1 MFRSSTGETLADA
14 QCSSR
19 SSPFLWGIEIWSQ
32 LVASHL
38 PADSFFKWDNQ
49 IRRHFLIPVNALP
62 DARLTRVASP
72 RELSLATGQAHD
84 LVDRSFCVRHVC
96 VPQWIVHPMITQV
109 IDKANTC
116 YLKPYNACFTLAGMT
131 KAPEMLKDRILE
143 RRTALGLSQQQLAD
157 KAGVSQVTIQH
168 LESGRNAT
176 SKKLLEIARALGVTV
191 EWLASGKEA
200 PPAKGNVQPTDVLPE
215 SYRYPVISWVAA
227 GSWAEAVEPFP
238 PGYSDRYEM
247 SDYDSKG
254 TAFWLEVKG
263 DSMTSPVG
271 TSITE
276 GMLILVDTEAEAT
289 SGKLV
294 VAKLADSNEA
304 TFKKLVEDGGRR
316 FLKPLNPAYP
326 VEMCMEGCRIVG
338 VVVRAMI
345 KL

>member
-1 MFRSSTGETLADA
+1 
-14 QCSSR
+14 
-19 SSPFLWGIEIWSQ
+19 
-32 LVASHL
+32 
-38 PADSFFKWDNQ
+38 
-49 IRRHFLIPVNALP
+49 
-62 DARLTRVASP
+62 
-72 RELSLATGQAHD
+72 
-84 LVDRSFCVRHVC
+84 
-96 VPQWIVHPMITQV
+96 MITQV
-109 IDKANTC
+109 IDKANIC
-116 YLKPYNACFTLAGMT
+116 YLMANNACFTLAGMT
-131 KAPEMLKDRILE
+131 KSPEMLKDRILD
-143 RRTALGLSQQQLAD
+143 RRTALGLSQAQLAE

-168 LESGRNAT
+168 LESGRNST
-176 SKKLLEIARALGVTV
+176 SKKLLDIAKALGVTA
-191 EWLASGKEA
+191 EWLGSGEGTARPAS
-200 PPAKGNVQPTDVLPE
+200 NVQAPSVEPE
-215 SYRYPVISWVAA
+215 AYRYPVISWVAA
-227 GSWAEAVEPFP
+227 GAWAEAVEPFP

-254 TAFWLEVKG
+254 AAFWLEVKG

-276 GMLILVDTEAEAT
+276 GMLILVDTEAEAI

-294 VAKLADSNEA
+294 IAKLADSNEA

>member
-1 MFRSSTGETLADA
+1 
-14 QCSSR
+14 
-19 SSPFLWGIEIWSQ
+19 
-32 LVASHL
+32 
-38 PADSFFKWDNQ
+38 
-49 IRRHFLIPVNALP
+49 
-62 DARLTRVASP
+62 
-72 RELSLATGQAHD
+72 
-84 LVDRSFCVRHVC
+84 
-96 VPQWIVHPMITQV
+96 MITQV
-109 IDKANTC
+109 IRKANKC
-116 YLKPYNACFTLAGMT
+116 YLMANNLCFIFAAMT

-143 RRTALGLSQQQLAD
+143 RRTALGLSQAQLAE

-168 LESGRNAT
+168 LESGRNST
-176 SKKLLEIARALGVTV
+176 SKKLLEIARALGVTA
-191 EWLASGKEA
+191 EWLGSGEGRSRASS
-200 PPAKGNVQPTDVLPE
+200 NVQASNVEPE

-227 GSWAEAVEPFP
+227 GAWAEAVEPFP

-254 TAFWLEVKG
+254 AAFWLEVKG

-294 VAKLADSNEA
+294 IAKLADSNVA

-326 VEMCMEGCRIVG
+326 TEMCMEGCRIVG